1 MLGRHS
7 LLWRLA
13 LLLIFITII
22 ASLFIQLVFFLGAF

>member
-13 LLLIFITII
+13 LLLMVT
-22 ASLFIQLVFFLGAF
+22 AVCTVTLSD